1 MSDYMFILE
10 SHLSA
15 QQNAVLGAI
24 QAVAAEANISLFL
37 AGGAMRDMLAGCP
50 IRDLDF
56 TVEGPAVKLARDL
69 VKKAGAEVTAT
80 DDHRKTAELRFP
92 SGVTCEI
99 AMARQEKYGKPGAK
113 PQVSPATIHEDLRGR
128 DFTMNAI
135 ALSLNRA
142 SRGLLI
148 DPTNGAADI
157 ERREIR
163 ACSNYALYDDPAR
176 LFRLIRFQARLGYEI
191 EPRTAS
197 QFRNA
202 IEAGMA
208 AHVAPR
214 ALFQELRQIALEAAP
229 DDVLRLLEQEGLLQA
244 FSPALAGAKL
254 NHAGFQKLAKGR
266 AMIPFGAEFQVDW
279 YALTLY
285 LLTQKLTPKERT
297 ALAAATKMTAEEAAP
312 WQKLE
317 ARAKKL
323 ETALKSAKLSKASL
337 VFQTLSHAP
346 GEDVLLLY
354 LNSGE
359 RLVQDR
365 IRNFLSKYL
374 ATAADVTDAEVTEV
388 SGLEPANAKF
398 AKARE
403 ERIGAHLDGRVRKP
417 APPPEPPPAPEP
429 PPPGRRGPGRPP
441 RRAAGGV

>member
-15 QQNAVLGAI
+15 EQNAALAAV

-69 VKKAGAEVTAT
+69 VKKTGAELIAT

-92 SGVTCEI
+92 SGITCEV
-99 AMARQEKYGKPGAK
+99 AMARQEKFAKPGAK

-163 ACSNYALYDDPAR
+163 ACSNYALYDDPIR
-176 LFRLIRFQARLGYEI
+176 LFRLLRFKARLGYEI

-197 QFRNA
+197 QFRNSL
-202 IEAGMA
+202 EADMA
-208 AHVAPR
+208 KHVPPR
-214 ALFQELRQIALEAAP
+214 ALYTELRQIALEAAP
-229 DDVLRLLEQEGLLQA
+229 DDLLRLLEEEGLLPH
-244 FSPALAGAKL
+244 FSPALAGAKV

-266 AMIPFGAEFQVDW
+266 AMIPFGVPFPVDW
-279 YALTLY
+279 YAVTLY
-285 LLTQKLTPKERT
+285 LLTQKLSPKERT
-297 ALAAATKMTAEEAAP
+297 SLIAATKMTPEEAAP
-312 WQKLE
+312 WQKIE
-317 ARAKKL
+317 AHTKKL
-323 ETALKSAKLSKASL
+323 ETALKSAKLSKAS
-337 VFQTLSHAP
+337 VVYQTLSKAP
-346 GEDVLLLY
+346 GEDILLLY

-359 RLVQDR
+359 RIVQDR
-365 IRNFLSKYL
+365 IKNFLTKYL
-374 ATAADVTDAEVTEV
+374 TTASEVTDAEVTEV
-388 SGLEPANAKF
+388 SGLEPGTAKF

-403 ERIGAHLDGRVRKP
+403 ERIGAHLDGQI
-417 APPPEPPPAPEP
+417 
-429 PPPGRRGPGRPP
+429 GR
-441 RRAAGGV
+441 AHV